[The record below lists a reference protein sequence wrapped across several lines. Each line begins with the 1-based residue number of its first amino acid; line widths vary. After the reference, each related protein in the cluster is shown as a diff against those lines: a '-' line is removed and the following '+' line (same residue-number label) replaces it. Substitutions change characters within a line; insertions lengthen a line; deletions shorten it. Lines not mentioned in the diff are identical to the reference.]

1 MNTLGVFVKLP
12 CTVCMHVNVFVP
24 LWLPYILHTAANPVP
39 FSSNLKTHN
48 KQKNEAHSCQP
59 INAE

>member
-24 LWLPYILHTAANPVP
+24 LWLPYILHTAANPVSFP
-39 FSSNLKTHN
+39 SNLKTHN
-48 KQKNEAHSCQP
+48 KQKKWSS
-59 INAE
+59 